1 MKTKTALK
9 AGWKQ
14 SNNCGCDRHHNNGG
28 GLAIVVGIAVVIG
41 VGLG

>member
-14 SNNCGCDRHHNNGG
+14 TSNCGCDKHHQSNGG
-28 GLAIVVGIAVVIG
+28 GLAIVVGVAVVIG
-41 VGLG
+41 LF